1 MNGTAAKKRKRKP
14 ERRPKP
20 SERSLAPEGRRPSR
34 SSEAEVQSALAFLK
48 ARATKAT
55 RDGMARYA
63 IPSDNAY
70 GVAMRD
76 IKAFGE
82 TLGRNAGIAG
92 ALWDTGIYEAR
103 MLVSFVADPS
113 QISSAQ
119 MDRWCKDFDNW
130 AICDAMCFN
139 LFDRSPHAWSK
150 VAQWSK
156 SNKEFEKRT
165 AFALLWSLTVHDKA
179 ASDDAFKQGL
189 VLIERAAD
197 DPRNF
202 VKKAVNMALRAVGK
216 RNRALNAA
224 AVDVARRLAGSEDAT
239 ARWVGR
245 DALRELT
252 SPALKKR
259 LKS

>member
-1 MNGTAAKKRKRKP
+1 MNATVAKKRKRKP
-14 ERRPKP
+14 ERRSAPA
-20 SERSLAPEGRRPSR
+20 ERPIGPEGGRAKR
-34 SSEAEVQSALAFLK
+34 SVATEVQSALKFLK
-48 ARATKAT
+48 AHSTKAT

-63 IPSDNAY
+63 IPSDKAY

-82 TLGRNAGIAG
+82 TLGRNLGIAG

-113 QISSAQ
+113 QITSAQ

-139 LFDRSPHAWSK
+139 LFDRSPYAWSK

-156 SNKEFEKRT
+156 SSKEFEKRT

-179 ASDDAFKQGL
+179 ASDDAFEQGL

-216 RNRALNAA
+216 RNRALNTAA
-224 AVDVARRLAGSEDAT
+224 QAVARRLADSEDAT
-239 ARWVGR
+239 ARWWDGTRSASSRVPR
-245 DALRELT
+245 
-252 SPALKKR
+252 
-259 LKS
+259 